1 MLTIMAWIVFIPGVV
16 WNFFFFAVAFGDILG
31 DRKFSWVDSR
41 NVRDL
46 ILSLAILFIP
56 GVYLFGLF

>member
-1 MLTIMAWIVFIPGVV
+1 MLTILAWLTFIPAICWNFLFFIIVFE
-16 WNFFFFAVAFGDILG
+16 DIMGKGQLKWT
-31 DRKFSWVDSR
+31 RR

-46 ILSLAILFIP
+46 ILSLAVLLIP